1 MDRIVAITGVD
12 FIIACTGPDR
22 VIASS
27 GIHRH
32 IAIFMGLAGQIDKV
46 ITRTRIN
53 NFDITD
59 GRIFRA
65 IFMIA
70 IKDDRVTAGRPDK
83 GIDAGTAVKF
93 IVTQAKAIKVGNIA
107 STINARATGVI
118 GTVARLTGTVCFELK
133 NIVAITTRQGVCT
146 VATAQGV
153 VAATTFDCVI
163 TSTAANG
170 VVTVTTINR
179 IIAIAT
185 IDRVIPAATA
195 NAIVASTA
203 TDGIIPV
210 ATVDRIITIAAIN
223 GVISAAAANSIVTR
237 STTDGIFAVAAI
249 NRIVAVAT
257 AQRII
262 ARCADIFDAFKVA
275 WCQIINRH
283 PGKSH
288 RATRRQRDDRAIRP
302 IRQKRLQIGPG

>member
-1 MDRIVAITGVD
+1 
-12 FIIACTGPDR
+12 
-22 VIASS
+22 
-27 GIHRH
+27 
-32 IAIFMGLAGQIDKV
+32 MGLAGQIDKV

-59 GRIFRA
+59 GRIFRT

-83 GIDAGTAVKF
+83 GIDAVAAVKF
-93 IVTQAKAIKVGNIA
+93 IVTQAKTIKVGNIA

-118 GTVARLTGTVCFELK
+118 GTVARLTGPVCFELK
-133 NIVAITTRQGVCT
+133 DIVAITTRQGVST
-146 VATAQGV
+146 VATTQGV

-163 TSTAANG
+163 TGTAANG
-170 VVTVTTINR
+170 VVTVTTVNR

-195 NAIVASTA
+195 NAIVACTA
-203 TDGIIPV
+203 TN
-210 ATVDRIITIAAIN
+210 RIIT
-223 GVISAAAANSIVTR
+223 
-237 STTDGIFAVAAI
+237 
-249 NRIVAVAT
+249 VAT

-275 WCQIINRH
+275 WSQIINRH
-283 PGKSH
+283 PGKGH
-288 RATRRQRDDRAIRP
+288 RTTRRQCDDRAIRS

>member
-1 MDRIVAITGVD
+1 RTVMDRIVAITGVD

-46 ITRTRIN
+46 ITRTSIN

-59 GRIFRA
+59 GRIFRT

-70 IKDDRVTAGRPDK
+70 IQDDRVTACRPDK
-83 GIDAGTAVKF
+83 GIDAVTAVEF

-153 VAATTFDCVI
+153 VAATTV
-163 TSTAANG
+163 
-170 VVTVTTINR
+170 NR

-195 NAIVASTA
+195 NAIVACTA
-203 TDGIIPV
+203 T
-210 ATVDRIITIAAIN
+210 DRIIT
-223 GVISAAAANSIVTR
+223 
-237 STTDGIFAVAAI
+237 VAAI

-275 WCQIINRH
+275 WSQIINRH
-283 PGKSH
+283 PGKGH
-288 RATRRQRDDRAIRP
+288 RTTRRQ
-302 IRQKRLQIGPG
+302 